1 MADWFLNATQSDV
14 ISIGVRLIL
23 QAVMIVK
30 RLETLY
36 DPVARV
42 HCVHSV
48 ARGV

>member
-14 ISIGVRLIL
+14 ILIGVQLIL

-30 RLETLY
+30 RLERLY
-36 DPVARV
+36 GPVAKAR
-42 HCVHSV
+42 CVHSV